1 MNKTF
6 LAKMKKQLLAQKDEL
21 LKKVVNEIDVDT
33 DGDETDEIQANLLI
47 QVTNQLN
54 IRNAAKLT
62 QIDSALQRIEDKKYG
77 TCVDCEEAI
86 AEKRLL
92 SNPCFLTCIVCAEER
107 ENEEKQRKKT

>member
-6 LAKMKKQLLAQKDEL
+6 LAKMKKQLDALKSEL
-21 LKKVVNEIDVDT
+21 LYKTVREIDVDT

-47 QVTNQLN
+47 QITNQLN
-54 IRNAAKLT
+54 IRNAAKLA

-77 TCVDCEEAI
+77 TCIDCEEAI

-92 SNPCFLTCIVCAEER
+92 SNPCFQTCIACAEER
-107 ENEEKQRKKT
+107 ENEEKQRKRN